1 MTVQTNTNVASFN
14 GNGVTQIFPI
24 AFKFNND
31 TDLVVLLV
39 DDATGAVS
47 QLTLNS
53 DYTVSGEGDEEGGLI
68 NVVVAP
74 ATGKRLKVTRL
85 VDILQLTDLRNQ
97 GKFFAEVH
105 EAAFD
110 LLTMIAQQHD
120 SGIRSALR
128 VAESDPEPARIPAV
142 AQRAGKVLSFDND
155 GNPQV
160 VAPVSDSSTGLRL
173 ELANGTA
180 NLVDSAVV
188 GYKGRDVE
196 SRLGEVIY
204 EKDHGVLRNGVS
216 DDTATLQAAINEAA
230 ASRKVLIS
238 GPGTSIVTGLS
249 VPSDLEWLCIGSKLL
264 LAPNTD
270 ASILVNSDVVGGNA
284 NTVIKGLEL
293 DGNKAN
299 QGAISRPA
307 ALFKNCDGFTLER
320 VVAHDAKITSYT
332 VDTYNQIL
340 FVDCNNCTVEHSES
354 YNSDQGGLGFYG
366 TGGGHRVLF
375 NYVHDCPAGI
385 EGAYQTDSHIFGN
398 KVRNS
403 SVALISWSGLR
414 NIIYKNDLA
423 ISTGGAG
430 VVCGHSGTPT
440 MSADNS
446 YVTENYIE
454 DVYSY
459 GVTVFGSSGV
469 TVESNKIKRA
479 TGNSTHSIFI
489 NTGCSDVKV
498 KDNRIVDYYTAAA
511 GACGIFVDG
520 CADAEIKDNTVL
532 GATGGTTGNG
542 IRLFNNCPNSEISG
556 NKVVDTV
563 STGIN
568 ISEGS
573 TDVTVGMNKVRSS
586 GGVGIRSLGL
596 GAVVSG
602 NLVSATS
609 GAQGILIGADQA
621 TVTGNRVT
629 GVTGGSGIFI
639 NAVDYNAVV
648 GNILDNCSIGINV
661 PSGSDYNVEAANV
674 MTSTVT
680 TKINIGTTTGNK
692 MAHNIGVATH
702 DV

>member
-1 MTVQTNTNVASFN
+1 MTFN
-14 GNGVTQIFPI
+14 
-24 AFKFNND
+24 
-31 TDLVVLLV
+31 
-39 DDATGAVS
+39 
-47 QLTLNS
+47 
-53 DYTVSGEGDEEGGLI
+53 
-68 NVVVAP
+68 
-74 ATGKRLKVTRL
+74 TGKPVPSTDPRDLYDNAENLDKLVNGADPFYADRLGK
-85 VDILQLTDLRNQ
+85 LRESWAGMENSFTNAQ
-97 GKFFAEVH
+97 EGRAR
-105 EAAFD
+105 AFD
-110 LLTMIAQQHD
+110 LAQTDKESRFQAFLVSSGYVSKGDYAAGVVLAERNEYVAVDAATTGTTAGLYRPGPGATLPLTLTGTWATD
-120 SGIRSALR
+120 KTSLVLLGDDVLR
-128 VAESDPEPARIPAV
+128 
-142 AQRAGKVLSFDND
+142 Q
-155 GNPQV
+155 
-160 VAPVSDSSTGLRL
+160 

-238 GPGTSIVTGLS
+238 GPGTCIVTGLS

-307 ALFKNCDGFTLER
+307 ALFKNCDKFTLER
-320 VVAHDAKITSYT
+320 VVAHDAKITSYA

-340 FVDCNNCTVEHSES
+340 FVDCNDCTVERCES

-403 SVALISWSGLR
+403 SVALISWSGPR
-414 NIIYKNDLA
+414 NIIYKNDVA
-423 ISTGGAG
+423 VSTGGAG
-430 VVCGHSGTPT
+430 IVCGHSGTPAQA
-440 MSADNS
+440 ADDS
-446 YVTENYIE
+446 YVTDNIIENI
-454 DVYSY
+454 YSY
-459 GVTVFGSSGV
+459 GVTAFSSAGV
-469 TVESNKIKRA
+469 TIQGNKIKRA
-479 TGNSTHSIFI
+479 SGNYSHSIFI

-498 KDNRIVDYYTAAA
+498 KDNRIVDYFTSAA
-511 GACGIFVDG
+511 GACGVFVDG

-568 ISEGS
+568 ISAGS

-586 GGVGIRSLGL
+586 GGVGISSLGL

-629 GVTGGSGIFI
+629 GVTSGSGIFI

-648 GNILDNCSIGINV
+648 GNILDNCSIGINL

>member
-1 MTVQTNTNVASFN
+1 MVQRVSPFSEGKYGWDFGESGWNSGMDENLLKFSFLFDGNVDSVVSTLPAATNGAS
-14 GNGVTQIFPI
+14 VYLT
-24 AFKFNND
+24 
-31 TDLVVLLV
+31 TDNRLYFSIGTTWYSSPMPKWGYITIKS
-39 DDATGAVS
+39 TGALHQFDGTTLNVVDS
-47 QLTLNS
+47 NSVLQADLASVELTLASLGTAAYKNVEDFATS
-53 DYTVSGEGDEEGGLI
+53 AELDVVSAQANAYTDTLGSNI
-68 NVVVAP
+68 
-74 ATGKRLKVTRL
+74 
-85 VDILQLTDLRNQ
+85 QNQ
-97 GKFFAEVH
+97 
-105 EAAFD
+105 
-110 LLTMIAQQHD
+110 
-120 SGIRSALR
+120 
-128 VAESDPEPARIPAV
+128 
-142 AQRAGKVLSFDND
+142 
-155 GNPQV
+155 
-160 VAPVSDSSTGLRL
+160 SDSLKGASL
-173 ELANGTA
+173 
-180 NLVDSAVV
+180 V
-188 GYKGRDVE
+188 GYSGRTVRD
-196 SRLGEVIY
+196 RLGEVVY
-204 EKDHGVLRNGVS
+204 EKDEGVLRDGVT
-216 DDTATLQAAINEAA
+216 DDTASLQSAINKA
-230 ASRKVLIS
+230 ASLGKVLIS

-249 VPSDLEWLCIGSKLL
+249 VPSNLEWLCVGSKLL

-270 ASILVNSDVVGGNA
+270 ASILVNSDVAGGNS
-284 NTVIKGLEL
+284 NTTIKGLEL
-293 DGNKAN
+293 DGNKTN
-299 QGAISRPA
+299 QGAISRPV
-307 ALFKNCDGFTLER
+307 ALFKNCDNFTLER

-332 VDTYNQIL
+332 VDTYDQIL
-340 FVDCNNCTVEHSES
+340 FVDCNGCTVERCES
-354 YNSDQGGLGFYG
+354 YNSTQGGLGFYG
-366 TGGGHRVLF
+366 AGGGHRVLF

-385 EGAYQTDSHIFGN
+385 EGSYQSDSHVFGN
-398 KVRNS
+398 KVRNTQ
-403 SVALISWSGLR
+403 VGLISWSGLR
-414 NIIYKNDLA
+414 NIIYKNDVA
-423 ISTGGAG
+423 VSTGGAG
-430 VVCGHSGTPT
+430 IVCGHSGTPAQA
-440 MSADNS
+440 ADDS
-446 YVTENYIE
+446 YVTDNIIE
-454 DVYSY
+454 DIYSY
-459 GVTVFGSSGV
+459 GVTTFSSAGV
-469 TVESNKIKRA
+469 TIQGNKIKRA
-479 TGNSTHSIFI
+479 SGNYSHSIFI

-498 KDNRIVDYYTAAA
+498 KDNRIVDYFTSAA
-511 GACGIFVDG
+511 GACGVFVDG

-609 GAQGILIGADQA
+609 GVQGILIGADQA